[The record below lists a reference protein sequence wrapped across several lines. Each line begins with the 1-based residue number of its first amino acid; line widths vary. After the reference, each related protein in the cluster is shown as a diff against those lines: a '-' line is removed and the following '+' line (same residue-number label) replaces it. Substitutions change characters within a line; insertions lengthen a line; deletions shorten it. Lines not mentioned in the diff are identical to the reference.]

1 MWGAARG
8 LRSPDLQFTKL
19 PLCRAELWRH
29 VHHRLPS
36 ARQGECS
43 LSNRRSDGG
52 AGGRKSSNAI
62 NIPRTSAGPEE
73 RLNATHPSR
82 VVQRVS
88 GWFYDGQRF
97 REGTVGWEE
106 DVVVE
111 IRSGR
116 TRRPLA
122 EGLII
127 PGLWNAHTH
136 LGDAIVTQEL
146 KGTIEELVAPPRGL
160 KHRVLAKAKDSAVI
174 AAMRRAM
181 ATMMRTGT
189 TGFSDF
195 REGGLKGLKLLYEAQ
210 AALPIEGIALGRP
223 VGLSYDP
230 REVAAILRASDGI
243 AVSSYIDW
251 PRDAIEKLAA
261 DVRRAKKIFAIH
273 CSERV
278 REDVETVLDL
288 KPAFLVHMVQAT
300 DADFERCADADVP
313 IAVCPRSNAFFGMT
327 PDIPRMLGHGVE
339 LRLGTDNAMIN
350 TPSLLREMEF
360 AYRVARMKGGVPARE
375 IFEMVLRGRRMSD
388 RDAPSGIRVGA
399 RADLVILD
407 LPGGPNAFASLVRA
421 SASDIQLVVSG
432 GRLWPAPAPSVRDAS
447 MIRRRRRGVARS
459 TR

>member
-1 MWGAARG
+1 MAAFARSPSSRAVRRSNRESRLTHCGARG
-8 LRSPDLQFTKL
+8 GKRS
-19 PLCRAELWRH
+19 A
-29 VHHRLPS
+29 
-36 ARQGECS
+36 
-43 LSNRRSDGG
+43 
-52 AGGRKSSNAI
+52 AI
-62 NIPRTSAGPEE
+62 KIPRTSAACGQ
-73 RLNATHPSR
+73 RLNATRPSR
-82 VVQRVS
+82 GVQRGS
-88 GWFYDGQRF
+88 GSYYDGRRF
-97 REGTVGWEE
+97 REGTVGWE
-106 DVVVE
+106 DDIVVE
-111 IRSGR
+111 VRPGR
-116 TRRPLA
+116 ARTPLA
-122 EGLII
+122 EGLIV

-146 KGTIEELVAPPRGL
+146 KGTLEELVAPPHGL
-160 KHRVLAKAKDSAVI
+160 KHRALAKAKDAAVI

-181 ATMMRTGT
+181 ATMVRTGT

-195 REGGLKGLKLLYEAQ
+195 REGGLKGLKLLYAAA
-210 AALPIEGIALGRP
+210 AALPIQGIALGRP
-223 VGLSYDP
+223 VELSYNP

-251 PRDAIEKLAA
+251 PRHAIEKLAA

-278 REDVETVLDL
+278 REDVDAVLDL

-300 DADFERCADADVP
+300 DADLERCADADVP
-313 IAVCPRSNAFFGMT
+313 IVVCARSNAFFGMT
-327 PDIPRMLGHGVE
+327 PNIPRMLRHGVE

-421 SASDIQLVVSG
+421 SASDVRLVVSG
-432 GRLWPAPAPSVRDAS
+432 GRPWPAPAPSVRAAS
-447 MIRRRRRGVARS
+447 RIRRRRRGVARS

>member
-1 MWGAARG
+1 MAAFVRPPSHRRFG
-8 LRSPDLQFTKL
+8 GGSRSNPLRS
-19 PLCRAELWRH
+19 
-29 VHHRLPS
+29 
-36 ARQGECS
+36 
-43 LSNRRSDGG
+43 GG
-52 AGGRKSSNAI
+52 ADGRKSFHAI
-62 NIPRTSAGPEE
+62 NIPRTYAGSEE
-73 RLNATHPSR
+73 RLNATQPSR
-82 VVQRVS
+82 AVQRVS

-106 DVVVE
+106 DVIVE

-122 EGLII
+122 EGLIL

-146 KGTIEELVAPPRGL
+146 KGTMEELVAPPHGL
-160 KHRVLAKAKDSAVI
+160 KHRVLAKAKDAAVI

-181 ATMMRTGT
+181 ATMIRTGT

-195 REGGLKGLKLLYEAQ
+195 REGGLNGLKLLY
-210 AALPIEGIALGRP
+210 AALAAMPMQGLALGRP

-251 PRDAIEKLAA
+251 PRDAIQKLAA
-261 DVRRAKKIFAIH
+261 DARRAKKIFAIH

-278 REDVETVLDL
+278 REEIDAVLEL
-288 KPAFLVHMVQAT
+288 NPALLVHMVHAT
-300 DADFERCADADVP
+300 EADLECWADAQVP
-313 IAVCPRSNAFFGMT
+313 IVVGPRWNAFLGMT
-327 PDIPRMLGHGVE
+327 PDIPGMLRQGVE
-339 LRLGTDNAMIN
+339 LHLGTDNAMIN

-375 IFEMVLRGRRMSD
+375 ILEMALRGGRLANPHATS
-388 RDAPSGIRVGA
+388 AIRVGA

-407 LPGGPNAFASLVRA
+407 LPGGRSGFASIVRA
-421 SASDIQLVVSG
+421 SASDVRLVVSG
-432 GRLWPAPAPSVRDAS
+432 GRLWPAPSPPVRDAS
-447 MIRRRRRGVARS
+447 MIRGPRRRITRS